1 MLSRYILNVENQMK
15 FQSTRKKYIE
25 QDKLKNEFKTKWSI
39 LINIIIR
46 NFSRFLL
53 AQIFLRW
60 VFSTHN
66 RNFDVEPIKNEEAW

>member
-1 MLSRYILNVENQMK
+1 MK